1 MLGHAVARLPAL
13 AAEAR
18 SLSDAWTFHVIPHA
32 ICRTPPRPTPIFA
45 ATDAAPPSPE
55 AMATTP
61 THSGSAE
68 EEMSDADDA
77 QDDAQA

>member
-1 MLGHAVARLPAL
+1 M
-13 AAEAR
+13 
-18 SLSDAWTFHVIPHA
+18 
-32 ICRTPPRPTPIFA
+32 CRTHATGMAPGERPTPIFA